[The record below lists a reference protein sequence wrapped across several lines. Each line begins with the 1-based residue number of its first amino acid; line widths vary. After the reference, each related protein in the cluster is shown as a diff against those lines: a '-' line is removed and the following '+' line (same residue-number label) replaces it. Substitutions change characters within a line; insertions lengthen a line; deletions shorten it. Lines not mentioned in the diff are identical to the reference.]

1 MSTDALHGTADS
13 EEALAPLPD
22 SRRTARLDGQF
33 WIWAGANIAPI
44 NWVLGA
50 LGVNMGL
57 GLWDTV
63 TVLVLGNVV
72 GMAVFG
78 FFVLLGQRT
87 GATGMLIG
95 RAVFGRRG
103 NYAPAAVQAVV
114 VIGWC
119 AINTWIVLDLVIAL
133 LGSVGLVDPEE
144 SNIGWKI
151 AVAAVIMA
159 IQVGISFLGYR
170 AIAAFE
176 RWTVPPTL
184 IVLALMSVVAWFF
197 LDIDWSYAGP
207 AEGALTGG
215 ERLAAMSIVM
225 TAIGIGWGLTWLA
238 YAGDYSRFVSPRAS
252 RPKLYFASVLG
263 QFIPVVWLGLLGA
276 TLATK
281 NGGVDPGELIVDNFG
296 ALAIPVL
303 LLVVHGP
310 IATNVLNIYSFSM
323 ATQALDVRLGRRTL
337 SLIVGVLAF
346 AAAVFFVF
354 QDDLATTLDAWLV
367 GLVGWVAPWGA
378 IVLVHYAVFEKRVRS
393 FGHLFAPVGSP
404 LLPDVRW
411 RALLSFAIGATL
423 TWMFM
428 NGSVPALQG
437 PASTSLGGID
447 VSWLAGAVSA
457 GVAYL
462 LLGRRDATAWVER
475 REALERAPRAAEP
488 VLG

>member
-1 MSTDALHGTADS
+1 
-13 EEALAPLPD
+13 
-22 SRRTARLDGQF
+22 
-33 WIWAGANIAPI
+33 
-44 NWVLGA
+44 V
-50 LGVNMGL
+50 GV
-57 GLWDTV
+57 
-63 TVLVLGNVV
+63 
-72 GMAVFG
+72 
-78 FFVLLGQRT
+78 
-87 GATGMLIG
+87 
-95 RAVFGRRG
+95 
-103 NYAPAAVQAVV
+103 
-114 VIGWC
+114 
-119 AINTWIVLDLVIAL
+119 
-133 LGSVGLVDPEE
+133 VDPQQA
-144 SNIGWKI
+144 NVGWKI

-159 IQVGISFLGYR
+159 VQVAISFLGYR

-184 IVLALMSVVAWFF
+184 LVLAIMSVVAWFF

-215 ERLAAMSIVM
+215 DRIAAMSIVM

-238 YAGDYSRFVSPRAS
+238 YAGDYSRFVGPRS
-252 RPKLYFASVLG
+252 SKRGLYLASVLG
-263 QFIPVVWLGLLGA
+263 QFIPVVWLGVLGA

-281 NGGVDPGELIVDNFG
+281 NGSVDPGELIVENFG

-310 IATNVLNIYSFSM
+310 IATNVLNIYSFGM
-323 ATQALDVRLGRRTL
+323 ATQALDIRLGRRAL

-378 IVLVHYAVFEKRVRS
+378 IVLVHYTVFEPRVRS

-423 TWMFM
+423 TWLFM

-437 PASTSLGGID
+437 PAATALGGVD
-447 VSWLAGAVSA
+447 VSWLAGGVSA
-457 GVAYL
+457 GLAYL
-462 LLGRRDATAWVER
+462 LLGRDAPAWVER
-475 REALERAPRAAEP
+475 RESAAPVAAEP
-488 VLG
+488 EPVRG